1 MESTAC
7 DVQHH
12 GQQVDVVDGLPP
24 MPTNIKL
31 QMPECAAFLQSLAA
45 NVGRDQVQQMLKAS
59 VDLRRA
65 FDRND
70 YAAVRA
76 VYRRGH
82 GWIDW
87 AEAGYLVGVSSDA
100 MTRFARQHR
109 GLKHGVQMSSQGQG
123 A

>member
-1 MESTAC
+1 
-7 DVQHH
+7 
-12 GQQVDVVDGLPP
+12 

-31 QMPECAAFLQSLAA
+31 QMPQCAAFLQSLAA
-45 NVGRDQVQQMLKAS
+45 NVGRNQVQQMLKAS

-87 AEAGYLVGVSSDA
+87 AEGGFLVGVASEA
-100 MTRFARQHR
+100 MSEFARQHR
-109 GLKHGVQMSSQGQG
+109 GLKHAVQMSSQRHGG
-123 A
+123 